1 MASTTDKT
9 AKTPRRT
16 PARKTSPYKP
26 VDAVEVMAW
35 GRRVGAVTLE
45 PTKNYYAFQ
54 YDPSWIATGIE
65 LAPLAM
71 PLAQADEPF
80 LFTALPE
87 PTFKRLPALLAD
99 ALPDDF
105 GNALIDAWM
114 AERGIAKGAIT
125 PLDRL
130 AYMGKRGMGALTFSP
145 MRGPTPSKPTAIEM
159 GKLVNAARMAVQ
171 GDFDG
176 EDHTAAALRQIISV
190 GTSAGGA
197 RAKATIARSVETDE
211 VRTGQFDIP
220 PGFEAWLLKFD
231 GMGPDQQLGESK
243 SYGRIEYAYYLM
255 ARAADI
261 DMSPCE
267 LLEENGRAHFMTRR
281 FDRTGNTRHH
291 MQTLCAMAHLDYKQ
305 VATHSYNQLFQAAG
319 ALNLGREAM
328 AQILRRMVFN
338 VLAVNND
345 DHTKN
350 FSFLLREGG
359 RWELAPAYDVTFAFN
374 PDNVWIKNHLMSV
387 NGKFSNITR
396 ADVREVAERFDLL
409 AELPETID
417 SISKAVA
424 RWPEFAARARV
435 DPAERQRIG
444 QHIAQHGNIFI
455 G

>member
-1 MASTTDKT
+1 MPSTNNKTVKTSRSTTG
-9 AKTPRRT
+9 RR
-16 PARKTSPYKP
+16 ASPYKA
-26 VDAVEVMAW
+26 VDTVEVVAW
-35 GRRVGAVTLE
+35 GRRVGAVTQE

-54 YDPSWIATGIE
+54 YDPRWVATGIE
-65 LAPLAM
+65 LAPLTM

-80 LFTALPE
+80 LFTDLPE
-87 PTFKRLPALLAD
+87 LTFKRLPALLAD

-114 AERGIAKGAIT
+114 ADRGITKGAIT

-159 GKLVNAARMAVQ
+159 GKLVNAARMAVV

-176 EDHTAAALRQIISV
+176 EDHTAAALGQIISV

-197 RAKATIARSVETDE
+197 RAKATIARSTETGE

-231 GMGPDQQLGESK
+231 GMGPDRQLGESK

-255 ARAADI
+255 ASAAGI

-291 MQTLCAMAHLDYKQ
+291 MQTLCAMSHLDYKQ
-305 VATHSYNQLFQAAG
+305 VATHSYNQLFQAAS
-319 ALNLGREAM
+319 ALKLGREAM

-350 FSFLLREGG
+350 FSFLLRQGG
-359 RWELAPAYDVTFAFN
+359 TWELAPAYDVTFAFN

-409 AELPETID
+409 AELPGVID
-417 SISKAVA
+417 SVRGAVA
-424 RWPEFAARARV
+424 RWPEFSTLAKV

-444 QHIAQHGNIFI
+444 QHIAEHGAIFT